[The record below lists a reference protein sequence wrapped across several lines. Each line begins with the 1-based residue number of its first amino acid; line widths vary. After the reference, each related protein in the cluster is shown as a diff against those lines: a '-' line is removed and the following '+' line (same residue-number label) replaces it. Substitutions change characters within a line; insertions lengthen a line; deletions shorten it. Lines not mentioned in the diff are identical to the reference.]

1 MKRHCGFLRPAGV
14 LAIGP
19 VWAQGGLLLEE
30 CPKSYITGES
40 LGILESYLVWR
51 KFGGKPVETRSAKEV
66 DGFLTLDAELA
77 AEERSNASKSRGVI

>member
-1 MKRHCGFLRPAGV
+1 MEKKRNCGFLRPAGG
-14 LAIGP
+14 LAAGP

-51 KFGGKPVETRSAKEV
+51 KFGGVPIETRGAKEV
-66 DGFLTLDAELA
+66 DGFLALDAELA
-77 AEERSNASKSRGVI
+77 AEERSNASKSR